1 MRLRFWQNSKR
12 PTRRQRWLDVHAMTT
27 RKAWQIATV
36 ALLYSTSLLLTGC
49 ASMPAAP
56 INRGEAQS
64 APMTT
69 AELAQSDV
77 NRMATL
83 GMRDNLAS
91 LMLLADKLYRRNPAE
106 WRKTN
111 SNPNATREAALAK
124 LKAAIDNNSLWPE
137 LQGKRDI
144 AALSLAL
151 GPDFRGDRV
160 AAFIAASADMLV
172 TAHGNKTSFYLTDP
186 LDAQHIYNAAR
197 NIEIAVWLLASR
209 KNAQGQSLLLSDEI
223 NERERNLSFEREFG
237 KIIGRL
243 DLLSAVLTEKYRR
256 AVITYVQNLL
266 GGTFLQFL
274 PVR

>member
-1 MRLRFWQNSKR
+1 MAGTQTALTRL
-12 PTRRQRWLDVHAMTT
+12 VG
-27 RKAWQIATV
+27 
-36 ALLYSTSLLLTGC
+36 LLTLVL
-49 ASMPAAP
+49 ASCSSAPPAP
-56 INRGEAQS
+56 TPRGEAPS
-64 APMTT
+64 APM
-69 AELAQSDV
+69 ASSELAQSDT

-83 GMRDNLAS
+83 GMRDNLSS
-91 LMLLADKLYRRNPAE
+91 LNLLADKLYRRNPAE
-106 WRKTN
+106 WRK
-111 SNPNATREAALAK
+111 AHLTREAAMAQ
-124 LKAAIDNNSLWPE
+124 LKTAIDTSTPWPD

-151 GPDFRGDRV
+151 GPDFKGDRV

-186 LDAQHIYNAAR
+186 LDAQYIYNAAR

-209 KNAQGQSLLLSDEI
+209 KTAQGQPLLLSDDI
-223 NERERNLSFEREFG
+223 NERERNLSFAREFG

-243 DLLSAVLTEKYRR
+243 DLLSSVLTEKYRR
-256 AVITYVQNLL
+256 AVITYVQNFL

>member
-1 MRLRFWQNSKR
+1 
-12 PTRRQRWLDVHAMTT
+12 
-27 RKAWQIATV
+27 
-36 ALLYSTSLLLTGC
+36 
-49 ASMPAAP
+49 
-56 INRGEAQS
+56 
-64 APMTT
+64 MTT

-83 GMRDNLAS
+83 GMQGNLAS
-91 LMLLADKLYRRNPAE
+91 LILLADKLYRRNPAE
-106 WRKTN
+106 WRK
-111 SNPNATREAALAK
+111 SDVASGASRETAMAK
-124 LKAAIDNNSLWPE
+124 LKNAIDTNTAWPE

-151 GPDFRGDRV
+151 GSEYKGDRV
-160 AAFIAASADMLV
+160 AAFIYASSDMLV
-172 TAHGNKTSFYLTDP
+172 TAHGNKTTFYLTDP
-186 LDAQHIYNAAR
+186 LDAQYIYNAAR

-209 KNAQGQSLLLSDEI
+209 KNAQGLPLLLSDEI

-243 DLLSAVLTEKYRR
+243 DVLSAVLTEKYRR
-256 AVITYVQNLL
+256 AVITYAQNLL